1 MLIAKIELVEYINV
15 KKKAN
20 AEIIHPDV
28 IVYLLKNYLAFLIA
42 T

>member
-1 MLIAKIELVEYINV
+1 ML
-15 KKKAN
+15 KKEN

-28 IVYLLKNYLAFLIA
+28 IVYLLKKNSLASLIA

>member
-1 MLIAKIELVEYINV
+1 ML
-15 KKKAN
+15 KKAN

-28 IVYLLKNYLAFLIA
+28 IVYLLKNYLASLIA

>member
-1 MLIAKIELVEYINV
+1 MLISKIELVAYIND

-20 AEIIHPDV
+20 TEIIHPDV
-28 IVYLLKNYLAFLIA
+28 IVYLLKNSLAFLIA